1 MNEKKIEL
9 RDHNEATK
17 KLYENRPEVKKKIE
31 ENPDPMLQLQSQIL
45 ELRLEKGL
53 SQKELAKKAGTKQ
66 TVISRVE
73 RGVNQPSI
81 DTIQKIAKALDR
93 KVKIKLEA

>member
-1 MNEKKIEL
+1 MSKDKIEL
-9 RDHNEATK
+9 RDHDQATK

-31 ENPDPMLQLQSQIL
+31 ENPDPMLELQSQIL

-53 SQKELAKKAGTKQ
+53 SQEELAKKAGTKQ

-81 DTIQKIAKALDR
+81 ETIKKIANALDR
-93 KVKIKLEA
+93 KVKIKLET